1 MHNKVYLSWV
11 WAQLDSASG
20 IRLTFLHSGY
30 SAPGCNEPLAALII
44 SIRLVGSC
52 IIGCVKRDGRLPGAA
67 RTQFVWLLIVGYTC
81 IVREWRVARSASFCE
96 VK

>member
-11 WAQLDSASG
+11 WAQLDSTSD

-30 SAPGCNEPLAALII
+30 SVPGCNEPLAALIMFLVW
-44 SIRLVGSC
+44 LVGSC
-52 IIGCVKRDGRLPGAA
+52 IIGGAKRDGRLPGAA

-81 IVREWRVARSASFCE
+81 IVRECA
-96 VK
+96 